1 MCSCPPTVRG
11 TPPLLA
17 GLQVCLVPK
26 GRQNVASSGAVGAP
40 EPGETGSLS
49 EQSQVSHSG

>member
-17 GLQVCLVPK
+17 GFRVCLVPK